1 MPFVEI
7 GDRSVHYEI
16 HGTGTRVLL
25 ISGTGGDLR
34 QNPAPDRGPLEDQSA
49 WPSIVDFLA
58 G

>member
-1 MPFVEI
+1 VPVVDI
-7 GDRSVHYEI
+7 GDLSVHYEI

-34 QNPAPDRGPLEDQSA
+34 QNPARGRGPLEDRSA
-49 WPSIVDFLA
+49 WPSIVEFLA